1 MKKVDFITMLKQDNE
16 TLSEPKKSLYAQV
29 IDCTVIAL
37 LDEPMD
43 FEVDPKIT
51 CESLFALILERAKK
65 KDARQGCVGPFEA
78 ADMIAEYL
86 KAQNSGTA
94 RLYNMMMGLAEGKI
108 PTRRSTISLDDI

>member
-1 MKKVDFITMLKQDNE
+1 MKKADFITMLKQDNE
-16 TLSEPKKSLYAQV
+16 TQSESKKSLYAQV

-43 FEVDPKIT
+43 FEVDPTIT

-65 KDARQGCVGPFEA
+65 KDAGKGCVGPFEA
-78 ADMIAEYL
+78 ADLIAEHL
-86 KAQNSGTA
+86 HAQNSGTA
-94 RLYNMMMGLAEGKI
+94 RLYNMVMGLAAGKN